1 MHLNHL
7 LALLLTPVC
16 AFGAFKAG
24 VAKRVVTPD
33 LKSAP
38 AYIAGFDNGRAATAV
53 HDDLWARCVA
63 FEAGNQVVLCGVD
76 SIGLFFD
83 DVAKVR
89 QLVKA
94 KHPAA
99 QVVVAVTHVHEAPD
113 TMGLWGKQMGVSG
126 INEDYNALV
135 VSNTAAAA
143 IEALDSLQPARIRA
157 AQADPPSFKEFYDDS
172 RPPFVIDSAITAIAL
187 ETPKGVRI
195 ATLIHW
201 TNHPEALGSKNTLIT
216 SDFVHYLRDEIER
229 SGGATCVFLNGAIG
243 GMMSPLGAAIK
254 DFETGQPAP
263 KDTFRFAES
272 VGRPAARI
280 ALAALK
286 PAKPIKADTLSY
298 RESEVTIP
306 VANKNYLMASAAGLF
321 KGRKAMGGDPP
332 VTRTPVG
339 LFTISAKGKPA
350 IQAAMIPGELF
361 PELSLGRILRDPNAD
376 FPNAPLEPG
385 IKSDILTAP
394 IRIVVGL
401 ANDEI
406 GYIIPKA
413 QWDQQPPYTF
423 GAAKQWYGEVNSVG
437 PEAAPLIIQAV
448 QALAQEPR
456 R

>member
-1 MHLNHL
+1 MHINRV
-7 LALLLTPVC
+7 LALFLTPIC
-16 AFGAFKAG
+16 AFGAFRAG
-24 VAKRVVTPD
+24 AGKRTVTPD
-33 LKSAP
+33 LKSGP
-38 AYIAGFDNGRAATAV
+38 AYIAGFDNGRAATGV

-63 FEAGNQVVLCGVD
+63 FEAGSQVVLCGVD

-89 QLVKA
+89 QRVKA

-99 QVVVAVTHVHEAPD
+99 QVVVAVTHSHETPD
-113 TMGLWGKQMGVSG
+113 TMGLWGSQRGVSG
-126 INEDYNALV
+126 INEEYNALIV
-135 VSNTAAAA
+135 RNTAAAA
-143 IEALDSLQPARIRA
+143 IDALDSLQPARIRA

-172 RPPFVIDSAITAIAL
+172 RPPFVTDSAITAIAL
-187 ETPKGVRI
+187 ETPKGARI

-201 TNHPEALGSKNTLIT
+201 TNHPEALGSDNTLIT
-216 SDFVHYLRDEIER
+216 SDYVHYLRDEIEK

-243 GMMSPLGAAIK
+243 GMMSPLGAAVR

-272 VGRPAARI
+272 VGRPAARA

-286 PAKPIKADTLSY
+286 PAKPINPDSLSY
-298 RESEVTIP
+298 RETEVTIP
-306 VANKNYLMASAAGLF
+306 VANKNYLMASAAGIF

-339 LFTISAKGKPA
+339 LLTISAQGKPA
-350 IQAAMIPGELF
+350 IQAAIIPGELY
-361 PELSLGRILRDPNAD
+361 PELSLGRISRDPNAD
-376 FPNAPLEPG
+376 FPDAPFEPG

-394 IRIVVGL
+394 IRMVVGL

-413 QWDQQPPYTF
+413 QWDLQPPYTF

-448 QALAQEPR
+448 RSLAGEPR